1 MVKNDKTD
9 PDGPDDPDG
18 NAAAAAVDCAAVESK
33 GGAVAEL
40 APRYASNP
48 GKGGRLVAR
57 DVASPFAPKYGSGGA
72 AAASAGAA
80 AASAAA
86 AVAVMPVPPVFFFCG
101 SMWFVVGFVRCRQ
114 F

>member
-1 MVKNDKTD
+1 MKNDKTD

-40 APRYASNP
+40 APRNVSNP
-48 GKGGRLVAR
+48 GKGGRLVAWV
-57 DVASPFAPKYGSGGA
+57 VASPLAPKYGSIGGA
-72 AAASAGAA
+72 ATASAGAT

-86 AVAVMPVPPVFFFCG
+86 AVAVMPVPTFFFVFRG
-101 SMWFVVGFVRCRQ
+101 GMMVYGGFC
-114 F
+114 